1 MKHKNTLLLLLLIF
15 SAICAYN
22 IYWSFD
28 RIKQDSELSEMTP
41 EQRSDWLKDSDNID
55 HYKRAVSNSMSL
67 GLDLQGGMFITM
79 EVGVDDVIKGL
90 ADNPQD
96 PTFQKAMAMA
106 REKAKTSQSDFVDLF
121 VASLR
126 EVDPKVKLA
135 TYFGGSNTRLTFTAS
150 DDEVIKKLK
159 IEAND
164 AIDRTFN
171 IIRTRIDQFGVAS
184 PNLQKQ
190 PGTGRI
196 LIELPGV
203 KDATRVRKLLRGT
216 ARLEFWPTYTVQEA
230 FPYVERINEKVRQI
244 KGLSDTTKAADK
256 KLADAKKGKDGK
268 DVKAAD
274 TTKKSLE
281 EALGNNVPKTKAD
294 SARKDSLSK
303 DEQRVKFERENPFYA
318 ALRFPDFNNM
328 SPTSPVVGYCLP
340 TDTSKVNAYLNMP
353 QVRQIIPNDMK
364 LLWTAK
370 PDNESSQYLTLV
382 AIKSNRE
389 NRAPLTG
396 EVIVDTKQDYDQDGK
411 SPVVNMSMNTDGAK
425 IWKKMTTDYLNKSIA
440 VVLDNMVY
448 TYPNVNSV
456 IANGSSVIQ
465 GNFTLEEAKDLANI
479 LKAGKLPAPARIGS
493 DEVIGPT
500 LGADTISKGLV
511 SFIFGFMAVI
521 AFMLVYY
528 RGSGAVASVALL
540 FNLFLVLGISSA
552 FQVVLTLPGIAGIVL
567 SMAMAVDANVLIYER
582 IREELEQ
589 GRSFKSAIT
598 AGFRNA
604 LSAIIDGNITI
615 FLTGVILYVFGSGP
629 IRGFA
634 VTLMIGIV
642 TTMVAALLVTR
653 VILEFMA
660 GRNEKSPIQFGI
672 PTVAAFFRSVH
683 VEIIARRKF
692 YYVIIAAL
700 VALCFA
706 GVFGLGFKTGVDF
719 RGGRQ
724 YVVEFNQT
732 PADNVTEEVRQDL
745 TQAFG
750 GNQPIIKTVGAKNQ
764 LMVTTAYLIDDSEA
778 EEKVGKALIDGLNQR
793 HAELKP
799 AVIKSTTVSATV
811 AEDIKS
817 GAVKAVGI
825 SLVVVF
831 MYIFIRFRRWQYGLG
846 AIASLAFNVIAVL
859 GIFTL
864 LGSIEG
870 LSFMAEVDQNFIAA
884 LLTIVGYTINDTVVV
899 FDRIRETV
907 GTDVD
912 NSRLPGY
919 FNRAINDTFSRTA
932 VTSVTTVLS
941 AAILFFF
948 GGDVLKGFMLAL
960 VAGIVVGTFSSIFI
974 ASPISLD
981 LILGRT
987 TKKERQTAEPARV

>member
-15 SAICAYN
+15 SAICIYN
-22 IYWSFD
+22 IYWSVD
-28 RIKQDSELSEMTP
+28 RIKQDYDLGDMTP
-41 EQRSDWLKDSDNID
+41 EQRSDWLKDNDNVE

-96 PTFQKAMAMA
+96 ATFQKAIALA
-106 REKAKTSQSDFVDLF
+106 NEKAKTSQSDFVDLF

-135 TYFGGSNTRLTFTAS
+135 TYFAGSNTRLAFTAS

-203 KDATRVRKLLRGT
+203 KDAARVRKLLRGT

-244 KGLSDTTKAADK
+244 KGLADTTKADK
-256 KLADAKKGKDGK
+256 KLADGKKGKDGK
-268 DVKAAD
+268 DAKAD

-281 EALGNNVPKTKAD
+281 EALGDQTPKTKAD
-294 SARKDSLSK
+294 SAKKDSLSR
-303 DEQRVKFERENPFYA
+303 DEQRAKFERENPFYA

-340 TDTSKVNAYLNMP
+340 GDTSKVNSYLALP

-370 PDNESSQYLTLV
+370 PDREGNQFLTLV

-396 EVIVDTKQDYDQDGK
+396 EVIVDTKQDYDQNGK

-425 IWKKMTTDYLNKSIA
+425 VWKKMTTDYLNKSIA

-448 TYPNVNSV
+448 TYPNVNNV

-479 LKAGKLPAPARIGS
+479 LKAGKLPAPARITS

-511 SFIFGFMAVI
+511 SFAFGFLAVI
-521 AFMLVYY
+521 AFMLIYY
-528 RGSGAVASVALL
+528 RGSGAVASVALV

-660 GRNEKSPIQFGI
+660 GRSEKSPIQFGI
-672 PTVAAFFRSVH
+672 PAVAAFFRSVH
-683 VEIIARRKF
+683 VEIIDRRKIF
-692 YYVIIAAL
+692 YVIIAAL
-700 VALCFA
+700 VVVCFV

-724 YVVEFNQT
+724 YVVEFSQT
-732 PADNVTEEVRQDL
+732 PTDNVVEEVRQDL
-745 TQAFG
+745 TQAFA
-750 GNQPIIKTVGAKNQ
+750 GNQPIIKTVGSKNQ
-764 LMVTTAYLIDDSEA
+764 LMITTAYLIDDTEA
-778 EEKVGKALIDGLNQR
+778 EEKVGKALLDGLNQR

-799 AVIKSTTVSATV
+799 AVLKSTAVSATV

-825 SLVVVF
+825 SLLVVF
-831 MYIFIRFRRWQYGLG
+831 VYIFIRFRRWQYGLG
-846 AIASLAFNVIAVL
+846 AISSLAFNVIAVL

-912 NSRLPGY
+912 NTRLPGY